1 MAAAIAL
8 VSCGTQK
15 KTNITATDAV
25 REGQSTTEEKIVAE
39 KAEEGSGV
47 SMISSSEVRR
57 HDYGGH
63 EAFSLELLEKVN
75 VNPAANVAVSPFSA
89 GMALTMLAQGAY
101 GQTWDEILAALRYD
115 AYSEG
120 PAYGV
125 PGYLGPGEGLSREDI
140 PGEISRA
147 KQYAQ
152 QCGISLNSANSVWVS
167 DGISVKDGFKTVLEN
182 DFGAQFFGRD
192 FSSAK
197 TVEEIN
203 AWCSDHTAG
212 KIPSIIDEI
221 NPMQKLLLLN
231 ALYFKAPWLHQFK
244 ESATSKDVF
253 HGLGG
258 DTKVDFMHQTENFG
272 YYEALGHQV
281 AILPYQG
288 GTHGMVIVLPSKD
301 TDVNDLISSLDY
313 KLVRRTLSLVDYRK
327 RVELSLPKFK
337 METDMLLNGTL
348 REMGVKKVFDQD
360 ADFSRMSDA
369 PLAVDEVRQKCY
381 LAVDEQGSEAA
392 AVTSVS
398 MRLTAMP
405 NPADTVVMKV
415 DRPFLFAII
424 SFNTNEILFE
434 GKIVTIN
441 E

>member
-1 MAAAIAL
+1 
-8 VSCGTQK
+8 
-15 KTNITATDAV
+15 
-25 REGQSTTEEKIVAE
+25 
-39 KAEEGSGV
+39 
-47 SMISSSEVRR
+47 
-57 HDYGGH
+57 
-63 EAFSLELLEKVN
+63 
-75 VNPAANVAVSPFSA
+75 
-89 GMALTMLAQGAY
+89 
-101 GQTWDEILAALRYD
+101 
-115 AYSEG
+115 
-120 PAYGV
+120 
-125 PGYLGPGEGLSREDI
+125 
-140 PGEISRA
+140 
-147 KQYAQ
+147 
-152 QCGISLNSANSVWVS
+152 
-167 DGISVKDGFKTVLEN
+167 
-182 DFGAQFFGRD
+182 
-192 FSSAK
+192 
-197 TVEEIN
+197 
-203 AWCSDHTAG
+203 
-212 KIPSIIDEI
+212 
-221 NPMQKLLLLN
+221 
-231 ALYFKAPWLHQFK
+231 
-244 ESATSKDVF
+244 
-253 HGLGG
+253 
-258 DTKVDFMHQTENFG
+258 
-272 YYEALGHQV
+272 
-281 AILPYQG
+281 
-288 GTHGMVIVLPSKD
+288 MVIVLPSKD